1 MKKIIIL
8 AWFTFIYAQA
18 NDFLLKASLALKAG
32 RYNDALKHI
41 SDSKKQENTNSEIY
55 KIEGLIHEALN
66 DRKNAIIAWKNCFKY
81 SDNKEL
87 KKECKVHLKNLSI
100 E

>member
-8 AWFTFIYAQA
+8 ALFTFIYAQA

-32 RYNDALKHI
+32 LYNDALKHI

-55 KIEGLIHEALN
+55 KIEGLIHEAL
-66 DRKNAIIAWKNCFKY
+66 DVLEQILKPAPKKYFPIIDCPM
-81 SDNKEL
+81 L
-87 KKECKVHLKNLSI
+87 
-100 E
+100 